1 LLAAACASLTADVQ
15 IVPLT
20 VTPANIERGSDI
32 ASMIRKADLVRA
44 VSLAPIIDQKGSQS
58 ANELAAIGKAELI
71 AGRYDDARRHLRAA
85 LSLEPFRTTYA
96 LVAWDLSQLEYMT
109 NNFEASL
116 DWARV
121 AGEHGIVVRPWHTE
135 YLASLQ
141 HIDTYQLSG
150 PKTTWVPMRVGKP
163 EVPRVEL
170 KANTKPVSAI
180 IDSGAVL
187 SIVSQK
193 LAASIPVRSL
203 GEFHGDFSG
212 LLGEPIQVRF
222 GLLDTLQIGEMT
234 LSNVPVAI
242 MPDDKMKFLVAGK
255 KEFHI
260 DFLLGANLLKEFKT
274 DLDFRHNTVTFT
286 HLTGADRHPTA
297 DQNLYIDAF
306 RPVVRGAVNRHG
318 WFLFVLD
325 TGSEVTFLNEKQI
338 DSLPIQVLAP
348 KIHNAMLQGLGG
360 TQKHGPK
367 VENVEIGLDRWA
379 GIFHD
384 LPMYDSGEADKTTGI
399 IGENFLHNF
408 VVTIDFGRMKLEL
421 NPIGVWTNRASP
433 DTVVQPTVA
442 RPSATP

>member
-1 LLAAACASLTADVQ
+1 MQ

-44 VSLAPIIDQKGSQS
+44 VSLAPVIDQKPNQS
-58 ANELAAIGKAELI
+58 ANELASIGKAELI

-96 LVAWDLSQLEYMT
+96 MVAWDLSQLEYMCD
-109 NNFEASL
+109 NFEASL
-116 DWARV
+116 DWAHV
-121 AGEHGIVVRPWHTE
+121 ATEHGVVVRPWHMD
-135 YLASLQ
+135 YLTSLA
-141 HIDTYQLSG
+141 HVDTYKLTG
-150 PKTTWVPMRVGKP
+150 PKSTWVPMHVGHP
-163 EVPRVEL
+163 DVPRVDL
-170 KANTKPVSAI
+170 KVNGGKTVSAI

-203 GEFHGDFSG
+203 GDYHGNFSG
-212 LLGEPIQVRF
+212 LLGEPIEVRF
-222 GLLDTLQIGEMT
+222 GLLESLQIGEMT

-242 MPDDKMKFLVAGK
+242 MPDEKMKFLVAGK
-255 KEFHI
+255 KEFRI
-260 DFLLGANLLKEFKT
+260 DFLLGANLLKEFRT
-274 DLDFRHNTVTFT
+274 DIDFRRNVVTFT
-286 HLTGADRHPTA
+286 HLTGADRHPA
-297 DQNLYIDAF
+297 VDQNLYIDGF

-325 TGSEVTFLNEKQI
+325 TGSEVTFLNEKLI

-348 KIHNAMLQGLGG
+348 KMHNSMLQGLGG

-367 VENVEIGLDRWA
+367 VENVEIGLDRWG

-384 LPMYDSGEADKTTGI
+384 LPMYDSIEADKTTGI

-408 VVTIDFGRMKLEL
+408 VVTIDFGRMKVEL
-421 NPIGVWTNRASP
+421 NPIGVWMNRATP
-433 DTVVQPTVA
+433 DNTIQQPTTIPTTA
-442 RPSATP
+442 AQ